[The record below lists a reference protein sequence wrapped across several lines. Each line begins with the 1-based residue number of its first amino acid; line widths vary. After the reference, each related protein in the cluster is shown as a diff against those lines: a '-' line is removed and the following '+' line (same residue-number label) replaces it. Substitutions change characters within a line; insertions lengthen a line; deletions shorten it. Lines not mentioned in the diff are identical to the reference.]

1 MRKYLSMENATLEM
15 NFSTLDDYYSVI
27 NKNINEILSQ
37 NFKRIIFHIPELDL
51 EKFINDINF
60 QLKNIEPLIM
70 INTFI
75 TSPNIKLE
83 LPDNFIIV
91 NTNENNILNIEGFY
105 NSVKFITETKDL
117 IVSNINKNLI
127 IEPVID
133 VDNISTEMENLDSLF
148 NQITDSNIN
157 LGGFMISSFIM
168 REHPCNAYLCNG
180 WKCKKRIS
188 GLPKHIYIN
197 AKMDVY
203 PHNLFYKAFYIGNIK
218 NKKIDILLEEYYMS
232 KEYNNFIDCC
242 KKVFIK
248 YLSKYPYEL
257 VPLIEYIRLEVL
269 KDEE

>member
-15 NFSTLDDYYSVI
+15 NFSSLDDYYSVVD
-27 NKNINEILSQ
+27 NNINEILLQ
-37 NFKRIIFHIPELDL
+37 NFKRIIFHISELDL
-51 EKFINDINF
+51 DKFINGVNS

-70 INTFI
+70 VNSFI
-75 TSPNIKLE
+75 TSPNIELE

-91 NTNENNILNIEGFY
+91 NTNENNILNVEGVY
-105 NSVKFITETKDL
+105 NSVKFTTETKDL
-117 IVSNINKNLI
+117 IVSNISKNLI

-133 VDNISTEMENLDSLF
+133 VDNISTEMENLNNLF
-148 NQITDSNIN
+148 NEITDNDIN
-157 LGGFMISSFIM
+157 LCGFMLSSFIM

-197 AKMDVY
+197 EKMDVY
-203 PHNLFYKAFYIGNIK
+203 PHDLFYKVFYIGNIK
-218 NKKIDILLEEYYMS
+218 NKKIDTLLEEYYMS

-257 VPLIEYIRLEVL
+257 LPLIDYIRLEVL
-269 KDEE
+269 KDEQ